1 MATKQASI
9 PVINSDWTRSSAA
22 IPAAIPPH
30 PPLLSGGWYHGRS
43 PEEPGPGRP
52 PLTEPVPKS
61 VGLAFVL
68 GVLFGPVGLCYLSA
82 NVGLVATALTA
93 VVLVVAG
100 AGLVPLLVIWPLAVL
115 GSVWGAG
122 HVHVS
127 G

>member
-1 MATKQASI
+1 MANQTTI
-9 PVINSDWTRSSAA
+9 PVINSEWTRSSAA
-22 IPAAIPPH
+22 IPAAFPPH
-30 PPLLSGGWYHGRS
+30 PPLLSGGWYHGGS
-43 PEEPGPGRP
+43 PEVPGPGRA
-52 PLTEPVPKS
+52 PLTEPAPKS

-68 GVLFGPVGLCYLSA
+68 GVLFGPIGLCYVSA
-82 NVGLVATALTA
+82 NVGLVATSLTA
-93 VVLVVAG
+93 AVLVVAG